1 MNIQSIS
8 KENANANVTLS
19 ASELVLICNMFR
31 EQLAKEKSNA
41 KFLELYGDLMLARDL
56 CQYGH
61 VDNFCL
67 GGIVKCRNSIGNGVN
82 GVLSDE
88 DIDKF
93 NNFLEDMPTALDN
106 AEWLNDYVSEIE
118 KIAAQLT
125 MSQFDGYSHIL
136 RICDAMKRELTV
148 SAEMED
154 DL

>member
-1 MNIQSIS
+1 MT
-8 KENANANVTLS
+8 NVTLS
-19 ASELVLICNMFR
+19 ASELVLICNMFH
-31 EQLAKEKSNA
+31 EQLAKEKSNP

-118 KIAAQLT
+118 KNCCSIDDEPIRRLLT
-125 MSQFDGYSHIL
+125 YFTNLRCYEKGAY
-136 RICDAMKRELTV
+136 RICRNGG
-148 SAEMED
+148 
-154 DL
+154 

>member
-8 KENANANVTLS
+8 KENANANVTVS
-19 ASELVLICNMFR
+19 ASELVLICNMFH
-31 EQLAKEKSNA
+31 EQLAKEKSNP

-106 AEWLNDYVSEIE
+106 AEWWNLYRRIAGDRGLHRCNDKLKQYE
-118 KIAAQLT
+118 KA
-125 MSQFDGYSHIL
+125 H
-136 RICDAMKRELTV
+136 MKRELTV

>member
-19 ASELVLICNMFR
+19 ASELVLICNMFH
-31 EQLAKEKSNA
+31 EQLAKEKSNP

-106 AEWLNDYVSEIE
+106 AEWWNLYRRIAGDRGLHRCNDKLKQYE
-118 KIAAQLT
+118 KAHYEKGA
-125 MSQFDGYSHIL
+125 Y
-136 RICDAMKRELTV
+136 RICRNGG
-148 SAEMED
+148 
-154 DL
+154 

>member
-1 MNIQSIS
+1 M
-8 KENANANVTLS
+8 
-19 ASELVLICNMFR
+19 
-31 EQLAKEKSNA
+31 
-41 KFLELYGDLMLARDL
+41 
-56 CQYGH
+56 
-61 VDNFCL
+61 
-67 GGIVKCRNSIGNGVN
+67 NSIGNGVN

-125 MSQFDGYSHIL
+125 MSQSDGYSHIL
-136 RICDAMKRELTV
+136 RICDVMKRELTV

>member
-19 ASELVLICNMFR
+19 ASELVLICNMFH
-31 EQLAKEKSNA
+31 EQLAKEKSNP

-93 NNFLEDMPTALDN
+93 NNFLEDMPTAL
-106 AEWLNDYVSEIE
+106 
-118 KIAAQLT
+118 
-125 MSQFDGYSHIL
+125 
-136 RICDAMKRELTV
+136 
-148 SAEMED
+148 
-154 DL
+154 

>member
-19 ASELVLICNMFR
+19 ASELDLICNMFH
-31 EQLAKEKSNA
+31 EQLAKEKSNP

-82 GVLSDE
+82 GDRKS
-88 DIDKF
+88 
-93 NNFLEDMPTALDN
+93 TR
-106 AEWLNDYVSEIE
+106 LNS
-118 KIAAQLT
+118 
-125 MSQFDGYSHIL
+125 SHIEES
-136 RICDAMKRELTV
+136 RMPS
-148 SAEMED
+148 SA
-154 DL
+154 